1 MSSLLMPILNGIT
14 YGALLFMCGS
24 GFTLVFG
31 LMRIVN
37 LSHGMFYLLGAYI
50 GLSIF
55 RHTQNWGLAIAG
67 GALAMAI
74 IASII
79 QVSLLRR
86 VQGYD
91 LRETLLTLG
100 ISFILADVLLAIYGG
115 MPQNIQTPALI
126 SRPVNLG
133 LLYYPGVRIFIL
145 LVSIIQGIGLWLLIS
160 RTRIGQ
166 IIRAG
171 VDDRPMV
178 SALGININRIFTIVF
193 LMAGFLAGLSGV
205 LGGSYLAFSTGSDF
219 NILVYSLV
227 VVILGGM
234 GSLGGAALG
243 AITVGLI
250 DSFAKTYMPEMTMI
264 FVFGS
269 LILVLAFRPY
279 GFLGKER

>member
-1 MSSLLMPILNGIT
+1 MSQFLMPFLNGIT
-14 YGALLFMCGS
+14 YGALLFMCAS

-50 GLSIF
+50 GLSVF
-55 RHTQNWGLAIAG
+55 RSTQNWIFALIG
-67 GALAMAI
+67 GALSVAVIAAI
-74 IASII
+74 V
-79 QVSLLRR
+79 QVSMLRR
-86 VQGYD
+86 IQGFD

-115 MPQNIQTPALI
+115 MPQNIKTPDFIAQ
-126 SRPVNLG
+126 PVNLG
-133 LLYYPGVRIFIL
+133 LLYYPGIRLFVLFVAIL
-145 LVSIIQGIGLWLLIS
+145 QGVGLWLLIS

-178 SALGININRIFTIVF
+178 SALGININRVFTIVF
-193 LMAGFLAGLSGV
+193 MLTGLLAGLSGV
-205 LGGSYLAFSTGSDF
+205 LGGSYLAFATGTDL

-234 GSLGGAALG
+234 GSVGGAVLG
-243 AITVGLI
+243 AVMVGLI
-250 DSFAKTYMPEMTMI
+250 DSFAKTYMPQMTMV

-269 LILVLAFRPY
+269 LMLVLAFRPY

>member
-1 MSSLLMPILNGIT
+1 MSQLLMPILNGIT
-14 YGALLFMCGS
+14 YGALLFMCAS

-50 GLSIF
+50 GLSVF
-55 RHTQNWGLAIAG
+55 RSTQNWIFALMG
-67 GALAMAI
+67 GAISVAV
-74 IASII
+74 IAAVI
-79 QVSLLRR
+79 QFSLLRR
-86 VQGYD
+86 VQGFD

-115 MPQNIQTPALI
+115 MPQNIKTPDLI
-126 SRPVNLG
+126 GHPVNLG
-133 LLYYPGVRIFIL
+133 LLYYPGFRLFVLFVAIL
-145 LVSIIQGIGLWLLIS
+145 QGMGLWLLIS

-178 SALGININRIFTIVF
+178 SALGININRVFTIVF
-193 LMAGFLAGLSGV
+193 MLTGLLAGLSGV
-205 LGGSYLAFSTGSDF
+205 LGGSYLAFATGTDL

-234 GSLGGAALG
+234 GSVGGAALG
-243 AITVGLI
+243 AVTVGLI
-250 DSFAKTYMPEMTMI
+250 DSLAKTYMPQMTMV

-269 LILVLAFRPY
+269 LMLVLAFRPY